1 MLGWVVLVT
10 IVEVV
15 DQDLNIIFVNI
26 AVNVSKVDFRPIS
39 WFIDPLL

>member
-1 MLGWVVLVT
+1 MLEWVVLVT

-26 AVNVSKVDFRPIS
+26 TVNVGLVDFKPIS
-39 WFIDPLL
+39 WSIDPLL

>member
-1 MLGWVVLVT
+1 MLEWVVLVT

-26 AVNVSKVDFRPIS
+26 TVNIRPIRWS
-39 WFIDPLL
+39 IDPLL